1 MKSEFSKRII
11 SSAILVPFTLFF
23 IIKGSFLF
31 TSFIFL
37 FFLISSF
44 EWIKM
49 MNNKLILILGL
60 IYLTFSFYT
69 VFLIRNDLNEN
80 NIFIFLILII
90 ICISTDLGGYIFGK
104 TFKGPKLTKI
114 SPNKTYS
121 GALGGFIF
129 AIILTIIFVI
139 FIYNFFSIKIELS
152 FHFILMII
160 SLSLVSQLGDLVISY
175 FKRKSNLEN
184 TGNLIPGHGGILD
197 RIDGMIFVFPT
208 FYITNQLLNLI

>member
-1 MKSEFSKRII
+1 MKSEFSKRLV
-11 SSAILVPFTLFF
+11 SSSILVPFTLFF

-31 TSFIFL
+31 TLFICL
-37 FFLISSF
+37 CFLISSF
-44 EWIKM
+44 EWYNM
-49 MNNKLILILGL
+49 VRNKFILILGFL
-60 IYLTFSFYT
+60 FLTFSFYS
-69 VFLIRNDLNEN
+69 VFIIRNDLNEN
-80 NIFIFLILII
+80 NLFNFLILII

-129 AIILTIIFVI
+129 AIILTTLFVI
-139 FIYNFFSIKIELS
+139 FIFKFFSIQIDLS
-152 FHFILMII
+152 IHFILIFLF
-160 SLSLVSQLGDLVISY
+160 LSLVSQLGDLVISY

-197 RIDGMIFVFPT
+197 RIDGMIFVFPI
-208 FYITNQLLNLI
+208 FYIINQLFYLI